1 MSRERDGAVTL
12 ITGGG
17 SGIGAAVAGR
27 LRAAGQRVAV
37 MGRGRERLSALER
50 ELDAPDELLTIS
62 GDSSDWPTVRDAVAV
77 TVERFGRLD
86 AVVANAGVATHDTVV
101 DGDPEKWREMVLT
114 NVLGPALLIRAAV
127 SALRASAGRIVLVG
141 SVAGMIHTPGNLY
154 GATKWAVTG
163 LAENTRRAVTA
174 DGIGVT
180 LIAPGRAETPFWDGP
195 GGLPQ
200 GRLLSADEV
209 AASVVWALDQPAGV
223 DVNTVTIR
231 PVGQPV

>member
-1 MSRERDGAVTL
+1 MSTENDTSVTL

-27 LRAAGQRVAV
+27 LLAAGQRVAV
-37 MGRGRERLSALER
+37 LGRGAERLAALER
-50 ELDAPDELLTIS
+50 ELEAPDGLLTIV
-62 GDSSDWPTVRDAVAV
+62 GDSSDWPSVREAVAS
-77 TVERFGRLD
+77 TIDRFGRLD
-86 AVVANAGVATHDTVV
+86 AVVANAGVTSHDTVV

-114 NVLGPALLIRAAV
+114 NVLGPALLIRAAL
-127 SALRASAGRIVLVG
+127 SALRTSAGRIVLVG
-141 SVAGMIHTPGNLY
+141 SVAGLVNTPGNLY
-154 GATKWAVTG
+154 GATKWAMTG
-163 LAENTRRAVTA
+163 LAENARRAVTA
-174 DGIGVT
+174 DGVGVT
-180 LIAPGRAETPFWDGP
+180 LIAPGRVETPFWDGL
-195 GGLPQ
+195 GELPA